1 MEPKV
6 RPAVGY
12 VIYISWALA
21 MMVYGGF
28 GFLIRDWRLLQTVV
42 TLPGFLIIPG
52 LWLIDESP
60 RWLIVNGRW
69 REALQVLTKVSRWHG
84 VDLPPEAEM
93 KALVEEQPEVDK
105 IETQPFSLQRL
116 LSAIKDEI
124 VILFRTPRLR
134 MITVCVFLGYTMA
147 SMVYFGLSLSGGTIS
162 DNPYVFM
169 TLSGL
174 MEVPA
179 YTFTIPVVQRFGRK
193 YTLATCFLL
202 SALVLFALA
211 VIPAGYSVAG
221 VALAMMGKVC
231 ITAGFQTIIFFS
243 SELFPT
249 EVRSRGVSAAF
260 MMSRIGSMV
269 SPFITD
275 LVGSVYR
282 WAPFVVFG
290 AGALL
295 SGAVTFLLPETK
307 GQKLPDTVAQLEE
320 KSCQQDKLSVT
331 QVS

>member
-1 MEPKV
+1 MFIGHFKTSIHLHLSDIIPSCSH
-6 RPAVGY
+6 P
-12 VIYISWALA
+12 
-21 MMVYGGF
+21 
-28 GFLIRDWRLLQTVV
+28 V
-42 TLPGFLIIPG
+42 TLHPI
-52 LWLIDESP
+52 
-60 RWLIVNGRW
+60 
-69 REALQVLTKVSRWHG
+69 
-84 VDLPPEAEM
+84 LPPPPTAT
-93 KALVEEQPEVDK
+93 P
-105 IETQPFSLQRL
+105 SLYTPSFHL
-116 LSAIKDEI
+116 HLPP
-124 VILFRTPRLR
+124 ILPPPPYNHSSPSFRTPRLR

-275 LVGSVYR
+275 LVV
-282 WAPFVVFG
+282 
-290 AGALL
+290 
-295 SGAVTFLLPETK
+295 SGLVLPL
-307 GQKLPDTVAQLEE
+307 GLW
-320 KSCQQDKLSVT
+320 
-331 QVS
+331 